1 MIPNC
6 VSMFDDKGKLI
17 ADISD
22 IDDCVLLL
30 INNVEQANLYFDS
43 IPDLYDR
50 SGEHEYIMPIFDRT
64 GIYGSYVDHDDN
76 YTFVDITLYFEVLSM
91 IMRNYPDKFGGGLSW

>member
-6 VSMFDDKGKLI
+6 VSMFDNKGKLI
-17 ADISD
+17 DDISD

-43 IPDLYDR
+43 IPDMYDR
-50 SGEHEYIMPIFDRT
+50 SGEHEYIMPIFDKP
-64 GIYGSYVDHDDN
+64 GIYGSYADHDGN

-91 IMRNYPDKFGGGLSW
+91 IMRNYPNKFGGGLA